1 LPQQDWTP
9 TGTYQ
14 QALSPEVLQALAVQH
29 AQQVAAQEARAGSG
43 DTFLDAI
50 SPQSLEVLHHFGPEA
65 AHKLNTYAC
74 SIEDALIESLLEQRA
89 QAVKIGELA
98 NYVREVIPVLEESD
112 ARNQASQR
120 ILTEPGLLSEY
131 VAGFF
136 GPDGP
141 FPTQTPAE
149 QAQAALREGLVSP
162 TGPLMPRSG
171 QSANMTIP
179 EFRQQGAPAAAP
191 SYQGRPQGAPMP
203 TPGSGGGASPFGNAQ
218 EAWGL
223 FGQAMDAA
231 PWEAWKVLDAM
242 GPEALRSK
250 VLFIDQ

>member
-1 LPQQDWTP
+1 M
-9 TGTYQ
+9 
-14 QALSPEVLQALAVQH
+14 
-29 AQQVAAQEARAGSG
+29 AAQEASNGSG

-65 AHKLNTYAC
+65 AQKLNAYAC
-74 SIEDALIESLLEQRA
+74 SIEDTLIESLTEQRV
-89 QAVKIGELA
+89 QAIKIGELA

-112 ARNQASQR
+112 ARNQASSR
-120 ILTEPGLLSEY
+120 ILTEPELLSEY

-141 FPTQTPAE
+141 YPTQTPAE
-149 QAQAALREGLVSP
+149 QAQAALREGMVSP

-179 EFRQQGAPAAAP
+179 EFRQQAAPAP
-191 SYQGRPQGAPMP
+191 PQSYQGRPQGAPMP
-203 TPGSGGGASPFGNAQ
+203 APGGGGSPFGSPQ
-218 EAWGL
+218 DAWGL

-242 GPEALRSK
+242 GADALRSK
-250 VLFIDQ
+250 VLFVDQ